1 MRTEPAPCP
10 ICEARA
16 DTTRVEEDEYAI
28 VSCWTCGSF
37 RISDG
42 FEAELKNLP
51 GRSTPGMSGPRR
63 ENACGTGRDARC
75 ATSRR

>member
-16 DTTRVEEDEYAI
+16 DTTRVEEDEYAT

-42 FEAELKNLP
+42 FEAKLKNLP
-51 GRSTPGMSGPRR
+51 VEARRACLTEARTRAAPGEMPDVRL
-63 ENACGTGRDARC
+63 
-75 ATSRR
+75 